1 MKLGKKLIKKIEEHG
16 FSITY
21 DDGQYYFGKY
31 SSAGQDFG
39 FYIEEQDSLYKFAET
54 ILDYYHNYDPSEE
67 ASLWLDDSGHGKNG
81 APYEMIDVYNDM
93 VECEQFIYELYEI
106 IEEEL

>member
-1 MKLGKKLIKKIEEHG
+1 MTLSEKLIKKIEEHD
-16 FSITY
+16 FSVTY

-39 FYIEEQDSLYKFAET
+39 FEIEKQDSLYKFAET
-54 ILDYYHNYDPSEE
+54 ILDYYHNYDPSYE
-67 ASLWLDDSGHGKNG
+67 AMLWLDSSGHGTNG

-93 VECEQFIYELYEI
+93 VECEGFILELYEI
-106 IEEEL
+106 IREEL